1 MTMNR
6 RSIYIVVN
14 EGASERTYLQ
24 SLRSFLANRM
34 PLGDDFCPRLDLIPR
49 VTNGGS
55 GGGAFPLVRK
65 MYRMCR
71 QADRNTPIVIW
82 VDADIYVRN
91 VTADERHNAK
101 AYSKKGALPD
111 FCFSV
116 MNFEDFL
123 ALHFD
128 DDLFDQWYDAVAAT
142 GHFGMPLL
150 GNVYAP
156 VFSPIWAM
164 QISRLGI
171 PGVEYTKGDLPVDF
185 ISVATLGNMM
195 RHAFDSRMQAL
206 FKTNTSSQTFAEF
219 LTDCLREQYP
229 ETFGSANP
237 LWFGSVDVDKG
248 ISLDKESIR
257 KSMSQGLNNEG
268 DGNR

>member
-1 MTMNR
+1 MNMNR

-49 VTNGGS
+49 VTNGGA
-55 GGGAFPLVRK
+55 GGGAFPIVRK
-65 MYRMCR
+65 TFHACR
-71 QADRNTPIVIW
+71 QADRHMPVVIW

-91 VTADERHNAK
+91 ATAGERRNAE
-101 AYSKKGALPD
+101 AYAKKRGLPD

-128 DDLFDQWYDAVAAT
+128 DDIFDQWYNAISAT
-142 GHFGMPLL
+142 GHFGKPLL
-150 GNVYAP
+150 GDVYAP
-156 VFSPIWAM
+156 VFASIWAL

-171 PGVEYTKGDLPVDF
+171 SGVEYAKGELPVDF

-195 RHAFDSRMQAL
+195 RHASDSRMQAL
-206 FKTNTSSQTFAEF
+206 FRANTSSQTFAEF
-219 LTDCLREQYP
+219 LTDCLQEQYP
-229 ETFGSANP
+229 ETFESANP
-237 LWFGSVDVDKG
+237 LWYGSVNVDKG
-248 ISLDKESIR
+248 ISHNIGSIR
-257 KSMSQGLNNEG
+257 KSIIQGLDSDSGG
-268 DGNR
+268 D

>member
-34 PLGDDFCPRLDLIPR
+34 PLGDDFWPRLDLIPR
-49 VTNGGS
+49 VTNGGA

-65 MYRMCR
+65 TFHACR
-71 QADRNTPIVIW
+71 QTDRHTPIVIW
-82 VDADIYVRN
+82 VDADVYVRN
-91 VTADERHNAK
+91 ATAEDRRNAE
-101 AYSKKGALPD
+101 AYARKRDLPD

-128 DDLFDQWYDAVAAT
+128 DDLFDQWYDTISAT
-142 GHFGMPLL
+142 GHFCKPLL
-150 GNVYAP
+150 GDVYAP
-156 VFSPIWAM
+156 VFAPIWAL

-171 PGVEYTKGDLPVDF
+171 PVAKYAKGDLPVDF
-185 ISVATLGNMM
+185 ISIETLGNMM
-195 RHAFDSRMQAL
+195 CHASDSRMQEL
-206 FKTNTSSQTFAEF
+206 FKTNISSQTFAEF
-219 LTDCLREQYP
+219 LSDCLRELYP

-237 LWFGSVDVDKG
+237 FWFGSVNVDKG
-248 ISLDKESIR
+248 ISYDMESIR
-257 KSMSQGLNNEG
+257 KNIVQGLDIDNDG
-268 DGNR
+268 D

>member
-14 EGASERTYLQ
+14 EGTSERTYLQ

-49 VTNGGS
+49 VTNGGI

-65 MYRMCR
+65 TYRMCR
-71 QADRNTPIVIW
+71 QADRHTPIVIW
-82 VDADIYVRN
+82 VDADIYVRKA
-91 VTADERHNAK
+91 TADERHNAE
-101 AYSKKGALPD
+101 AYSKKGSLPD

-150 GNVYAP
+150 GDVYAR
-156 VFSPIWAM
+156 VFAPIWAL
-164 QISRLGI
+164 QISRLGLPI
-171 PGVEYTKGDLPVDF
+171 VEYAKGDLPVDF
-185 ISVATLGNMM
+185 ISVATVGNMM
-195 RHAFDSRMQAL
+195 RHASDTRMQTL
-206 FKTNTSSQTFAEF
+206 FRANTSSQTFAEF
-219 LTDCLREQYP
+219 LTNCLRELYP
-229 ETFGSANP
+229 ETFGGVNP
-237 LWFGSVDVDKG
+237 LWFGSVNVDND
-248 ISLDKESIR
+248 ISHDMESIR
-257 KSMSQGLNNEG
+257 KSIAQGLDSDSDG
-268 DGNR
+268 D